1 MIVALGYIASAFLAY
16 SLIVTNAIKFRWL
29 NILGCIFFIIYGVII
44 KAFPVLLANSILL
57 CINIYQ
63 LVKLYKSEEV
73 FQLLPIEANNKIV
86 EHFLH
91 FYKDDIHRYFPLA
104 NTQFNPNTF
113 AFVVLRDLVIANIFI
128 AQVDE
133 EGTAIVEMNFTIQ
146 KFRDY
151 KIGKF
156 IFEKE
161 RSYLV
166 ANGIKKVVYNKPI
179 IPGHE
184 DFVLKMGFE
193 KIATTNE
200 MLFEKKLI

>member
-29 NILGCIFFIIYGVII
+29 NILGCIFFILYGLII
-44 KAFPVLLANSILL
+44 SAFPVLLANSILL

-86 EHFLH
+86 EHFIH
-91 FYKDDIHRYFPLA
+91 FYKDDIHRYFPQA
-104 NTQFNPNTF
+104 NTTITEKTF

-128 AQVDE
+128 AHINH
-133 EGTAIVEMNFTIQ
+133 EGNAIVEMNYTIQ
-146 KFRDY
+146 NFRDY

-161 RSYLV
+161 KSYLI
-166 ANGIKKVVYNKPI
+166 NQGIQKIIYNKPI
-179 IPGHE
+179 IIGHE
-184 DFVLKMGFE
+184 EYITRMGFE
-193 KIATTNE
+193 KIIKENE
-200 MLFEKKLI
+200 TLFIKSLL